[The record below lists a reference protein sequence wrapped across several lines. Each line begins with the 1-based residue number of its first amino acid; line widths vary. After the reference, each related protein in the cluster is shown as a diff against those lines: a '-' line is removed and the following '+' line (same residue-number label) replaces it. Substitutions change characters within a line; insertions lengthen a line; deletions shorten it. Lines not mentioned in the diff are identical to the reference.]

1 MTKRDTQ
8 KELNKLLRS
17 IDTMDNSY
25 SAGLAGDLA
34 EICVYQGPYL
44 HRNTSIGMAGSW
56 NDSYLP
62 RLRYLRQSQHPH
74 RWEMTDSEIL
84 AGIDGLFI
92 SQQVSSWVHHVHRLR
107 LSQIIDMYYSAR
119 GIPTLAIENTNNMPS
134 FHKPNMETTPNP
146 ISVNQTNNDSES
158 IGQNDEPQLES
169 FNMES
174 NAKLRAIFDH
184 ADIEWERSGT
194 RTKKLSRFSISDGIS
209 KACNRKEILA
219 VIDRDKLK
227 DETYFLSQVLQFS
240 TSSMA
245 ITDDALRQNCDAT
258 VDRFFNYSGKSV
270 ALHCTAVQNGPY
282 L

>member
-17 IDTMDNSY
+17 IDSMDNSY

-44 HRNTSIGMAGSW
+44 HRNTSIGMGGSW
-56 NDSYLP
+56 NDSHLP
-62 RLRYLRQSQHPH
+62 RIRYLRQSQHPH

-92 SQQVSSWVHHVHRLR
+92 SQQVSSWVHHVHRMR
-107 LSQIIDMYYSAR
+107 LSQIFEMYYSIR

-134 FHKPNMETTPNP
+134 FHKPNVDETPKKSSFHKMNH
-146 ISVNQTNNDSES
+146 DSES
-158 IGQNDEPQLES
+158 IDPDSESNLES

-184 ADIEWERSGT
+184 ADIEWKRST
-194 RTKKLSRFSISDGIS
+194 VTKTLSRFSISDGIS

-219 VIDRDKLK
+219 VIDREKLK

-245 ITDDALRQNCDAT
+245 ITDDALRANCDAT
-258 VDRFFNYSGKSV
+258 VDRFFNYSGE
-270 ALHCTAVQNGPY
+270 
-282 L
+282 